1 VLERNFIKRSLKLGI
16 RLRLIAADAVK
27 PGARLDGEVLLD
39 ADTRYAIDNFEAM
52 AVSRNEADETLIT
65 LMSDDN
71 FNFFQ
76 STMLAQFALSLENP
90 RTD

>member
-1 VLERNFIKRSLKLGI
+1 
-16 RLRLIAADAVK
+16 
-27 PGARLDGEVLLD
+27 
-39 ADTRYAIDNFEAM
+39 M